1 MSIVAMPNVLHG
13 DGSGVVIELIFDSEE
28 KPIIIIVGVGVAVA
42 RTPAFL
48 SNSPEYHVKY

>member
-28 KPIIIIVGVGVAVA
+28 KPIIIIVGVGIAVA